1 MNELSY
7 LCYSVVSPRI
17 VGQQEEEVS
26 AVEGHMVSLVCDVQ
40 THPAPEIIWTRD
52 GQLLKLG
59 SGVYIL
65 SGNMQEHKH
74 CHRAFSVTVLIL

>member
-1 MNELSY
+1 ML
-7 LCYSVVSPRI
+7 PRI

-52 GQLLKLG
+52 GQLLQLTSSVHILLG
-59 SGVYIL
+59 K
-65 SGNMQEHKH
+65 MQEHNYHH
-74 CHRAFSVTVLIL
+74 CVISVIVLIV